1 MGGNVFEMKF
11 DRLSGILRGLFNR
24 ASVRNATRKRRDKDR
39 VTPRLFGNQADLS
52 APVEK
57 SSNSAGLMSSRR
69 RDF

>member
-1 MGGNVFEMKF
+1 MLSHEILGVS
-11 DRLSGILRGLFNR
+11 RLR
-24 ASVRNATRKRRDKDR
+24 
-39 VTPRLFGNQADLS
+39 PRLNLEIKKLERLLS